1 MRIRMV
7 KRSQL
12 KASASRDPAPLN
24 KIGLRRTWTQVANPL
39 RCTVI
44 QKSSNRPHA
53 NCQAMHLTI
62 RMTAAASRKIQMVL
76 FRWVIA
82 FALCPALAL
91 QAQAQEEGKKP
102 AVPNP
107 AKMDVLRD
115 LSASF
120 EEISQRSGRAVV
132 QIFVRSYVPADSPQN
147 QGGDVLTAQNS
158 TGSGIILSSDG
169 YILTNAHVV
178 KNAHSMKVQLN
189 IRAERAAIEGG
200 DRSLN
205 KPISGALV
213 GTDRDSDL
221 AVIKIDRKNLPYLVF
236 GDSEALK
243 QGQLVLALGNPLGL
257 DNSVSLGVVSA
268 VARQVKPDDP
278 MAYIQ
283 TDAPINPGNSG
294 GPLIDADGRVV
305 GINTFILTQSGGSEG
320 IGFAVPGAI
329 AREVFDQLKSQGHV
343 HRAQLGLVAQTIN
356 PDMAEGLNL
365 GRSHGVIVSDV
376 KRGGA
381 SDQAGIQT
389 DDVITA
395 VNGREINTFHELE
408 SKVFRLK
415 PGTKIALHVQRGESQ
430 LDLPVVAEERSGGAL
445 DALADV
451 VDPIKNVVP
460 QLGIVGLDISN
471 DVAKLV
477 PDLRRPA
484 GVVVAARKSTAV
496 TATAGAGLQ
505 IGDAIYSVNRRVVE
519 NVGQLQ
525 ASMNGLK
532 SGQAAVLLV
541 EREGKLIYVP
551 IEIE

>member
-1 MRIRMV
+1 MNRQHQFLMARTLTLSLAMAIA
-7 KRSQL
+7 L
-12 KASASRDPAPLN
+12 KAQGDD
-24 KIGLRRTWTQVANPL
+24 
-39 RCTVI
+39 
-44 QKSSNRPHA
+44 
-53 NCQAMHLTI
+53 
-62 RMTAAASRKIQMVL
+62 
-76 FRWVIA
+76 
-82 FALCPALAL
+82 
-91 QAQAQEEGKKP
+91 KKP

-107 AKMDVLRD
+107 AKMDVLRE

-132 QIFVRSYVPADSPQN
+132 QIFVRSYVTGENAQS

-158 TGSGIILSSDG
+158 TGSGIILSPDG

-189 IRAERAAIEGG
+189 VRAEQAAREGG
-200 DRSLN
+200 YRSLN
-205 KPISGALV
+205 KPINGTLV
-213 GTDRDSDL
+213 GSDRDSDL
-221 AVIKIDRKNLPYLVF
+221 AVIKIDRTNLPYLVF
-236 GDSEALK
+236 GDSDALK

-320 IGFAVPGAI
+320 IGFAVPGAV
-329 AREVFDQLKSQGHV
+329 AHEVYEQLKAQGHV

-356 PDMAEGLNL
+356 PDMSEGLNL
-365 GRSHGVIVSDV
+365 ERTHGVIVSDV
-376 KRGGA
+376 APGGA
-381 SDQAGIQT
+381 ADHAGVQA

-395 VNGREINTFHELE
+395 VNGRDINTLHELE
-408 SKVFRLK
+408 SKIFRLK
-415 PGTKIALHVQRGESQ
+415 PGTKVNLRLQRGDNQ
-430 LDLPVVAEERSGGAL
+430 LDIPVLAEERSGAEL

-451 VDPIKNVVP
+451 VDPVKNVVP
-460 QLGIVGLDISN
+460 QLGIVGLDITKE
-471 DVAKLV
+471 VLKLV

-484 GVVVAARKSTAV
+484 GVVVAARKSTSPS
-496 TATAGAGLQ
+496 AGIALEV
-505 IGDAIYSVNRRVVE
+505 GDAIYSVNRRVVE
-519 NVGQLQ
+519 TVGQLQ
-525 ASMNGLK
+525 GAMNGLK

-541 EREGKLIYVP
+541 ERDGKLLYVAL
-551 IEIE
+551 EIE